1 MPERGGPTAQSGI
14 LYQNSVTAL
23 YLGRLCDSTQRQPAE
38 MVVKVRVEA
47 PESVDDTVVTYSDG
61 HQVYIQVKEN
71 IRDVDAAWEKLLK
84 DFETQFWNSGFQND
98 KDRLLFFTGEIHEEH
113 RTLKEICERAAGY
126 EDFSEWVDH
135 FTIPQRNLIRKI
147 KAVLHPSHSTDADLF
162 YFLRHIDVDI
172 WPLEYIERHLIH
184 IWMPASNKTIKELF
198 RLLRDRVGGAAR
210 RRRSF
215 TADKLRNDLS
225 AEESVRF
232 EAQPDLVELRR
243 VIKSCSAGLRQH
255 KYTIAN
261 TEKHIE
267 RPIVGELVSWVR
279 DSTASENVA
288 MLLDQ
293 AGMGK
298 TVVAHDVL
306 RALEDA
312 GIDVL
317 AIKADQ
323 KLSGVANSEDLRK
336 NLDLPDSV
344 ERIVSLLSSQK
355 LTVLLIDQIDA
366 LSLSLARDQR
376 ALDVVLELV
385 ARVRLQSNV
394 RVLISCRIF
403 DLHNDPRLKSIETG
417 KRFQLTELTDDELK
431 GVLGDLGVDFNGLT
445 PAAQKLLRI
454 PLHLDLFARAVESG
468 ESNTSGRAQ
477 AYGIVTLQDLYGLLW
492 RNVIL
497 KPDPDGPSASN
508 RARVIDLLT
517 EYMDKEQKTSAP
529 YSIFTLP
536 ENNYLEPAVQWL
548 ASEGILLPSGT
559 EWSFLHQTFFDY
571 CYAKRFVES
580 GGSISETIL
589 RGDQGI
595 FARPQLLQVLAYLRG
610 TNPSIYL
617 RELNR
622 LLNSSELRVHLR
634 ELVLSWFG
642 SIPNPTDDEWV
653 VARRMFLE
661 PGQRARLLQVMQGNL
676 GWFNRIKSETLTGM
690 LAQDDQTL
698 DTSIIPYLSSMLEV
712 AQAEV
717 INIVRPFLG
726 RGEKWNH
733 RLRWMLNRIRQWQ
746 STEAVDLFEEL
757 FRLAPTTE
765 RVGIHEIDDI
775 AKVYPQAGCRLIYQ
789 AFDLVVENI
798 KAQQSEADFHRPS
811 FTNELEVFNGST
823 VVEALKAVTQAE
835 PKYFLDLMLAWLER
849 AMELKGGLKG
859 DGTYYDGDALS
870 YNWYETAFV
879 IKHALVQAFI
889 DALISVAR
897 SSRDQFR
904 QMASRLEE
912 SPYETPQLLLSH
924 VYRAVPEIYSHDAQ
938 RFLLSD
944 QRRLDLGDHEQY
956 DSRQVIKAIYP
967 FLSVEER
974 SELEGSITSYR
985 PIRKHRGLRGLRWSG
1000 LEQLYLL
1007 QAIPTE
1013 YLTERG
1019 LLCLR
1024 ELERKFPGVRPSEKP
1039 ITSQGGTVGSPI
1051 SAKAVEKMSDSS
1063 WLRAMAKYKGGVTHK
1078 EFLKGG
1084 AHQLGSV
1091 LTNQIKNNPDRFYR
1105 LASRV
1110 PPDTD
1115 DSYVQAFING
1125 LADSNAPVKKLI
1137 DVIRHFS
1144 SQPERDIKR
1153 TIASALERRAKDG
1166 LPDDLID
1173 LLESYV
1179 RASFD
1184 ESENWWMRD
1193 EERNENSSWHGG
1205 LNGGPY
1211 SSYLN
1216 SDRGSALRS
1225 LMRIL
1230 DHRDDEEARHRKWAL
1245 IEFVANDPSTAL
1257 RAGAIEELDYMLAED
1272 RERAITL
1279 FERLME
1285 GHPALLRSHSTQEF
1299 VYAGIYKYYRRM
1311 RPFILALMNEKF
1323 EEIQQRGAELACIAS
1338 ISPKALETAE
1348 NQADAQEI
1356 AKPALIGPTPWRR
1369 GAAHV
1374 YAVNIASEFSD
1385 VCVAGLLQ
1393 VLDDEDKKVRQF
1405 ISGAFPR
1412 LGDEH
1417 IFKLRHFMEAYAASR
1432 ALSGGR
1438 DQFIEYLLKCG
1449 LLDPQWAL
1457 SVTAIILNNPQRTND
1472 FEGFAGG
1479 EELIRLVIRIY
1490 THPLVDDDTCRLSM
1504 DLFDQLME
1512 RYKPEAYLVL
1522 GEWDR
1527 R

>member
-23 YLGRLCDSTQRQPAE
+23 YMGRLCDSTQRQPAE

-47 PESVDDTVVTYSDG
+47 PESVDDTVVIYSDG
-61 HQVYIQVKEN
+61 HRVYIQVKEN
-71 IRDVDAAWEKLLK
+71 IRDVDVAWEKLWK
-84 DFETQFWNSGFQND
+84 DFETQFWNSEFQKD

-113 RTLKEICERAAGY
+113 RALKEICERAAGY
-126 EDFSEWVDH
+126 DDPSEWINH
-135 FTIPQRNLIRKI
+135 LTTYQENLIRKI
-147 KAVLHPSHSTDADLF
+147 KAVLQQSHATDADLF

-172 WPLEYIERHLIH
+172 WPLDYIERHLIH
-184 IWMPASNKTIKELF
+184 IWMPASNKSIKELF

-215 TADKLRNDLS
+215 TADRLQNDLA
-225 AEESVRF
+225 AEDRVRF
-232 EAQPDLVELRR
+232 EAQPDSDELREI
-243 VIKSCSAGLRQH
+243 IKSCSAGLRQH
-255 KYTIAN
+255 KYTFAN
-261 TEKHIE
+261 TGKHIE
-267 RPIVGELVSWVR
+267 RQIVGELVKWVHN
-279 DSTASENVA
+279 STPSENVA

-298 TVVAHDVL
+298 TVVARDVL

-323 KLSGVANSEDLRK
+323 KLSGVTNSEDLRK
-336 NLDLPDSV
+336 KLDLPDSV
-344 ERIVSLLSSQK
+344 ERIVARLASQN

-431 GVLGDLGVDFNGLT
+431 EVLTDLGIDFNGLT

-468 ESNTSGRAQ
+468 ESNTSGRVEV
-477 AYGIVTLQDLYGLLW
+477 YGIVTLQDLYGLLW

-497 KPDPDGPSASN
+497 KPDPDGPSASD

-517 EYMDKEQKTSAP
+517 EYMDKEQKTSAS

-536 ENNYLEPAVQWL
+536 ENDYLEPAVRWL

-580 GGSISETIL
+580 GGSISDTIL

-610 TNPSIYL
+610 THPSIYI
-617 RELNR
+617 RELSK
-622 LLNSSELRVHLR
+622 LLNCSELRVHLR
-634 ELVLSWFG
+634 DLVLRWFG

-653 VARRMFLE
+653 VARRIFLE
-661 PGQRARLLQVMQGNL
+661 PGKRARLLQVMEGNL
-676 GWFNRIKSETLTGM
+676 GWFNRIKGETLTGM

-698 DTSIIPYLSSMLEV
+698 DTSIIPYLGSMLEV

-717 INIVRPFLG
+717 VNIVRPFLG
-726 RGEKWNH
+726 HGGKWNH
-733 RLRWMLNRIRQWQ
+733 RLRWVLNRIRQWQ

-757 FRLAPTTE
+757 FRLAPTVE

-775 AKVYPQAGCRLIYQ
+775 AKVYPQAGCRLIRQ
-789 AFDLVVENI
+789 AFDLVVESI
-798 KAQQSEADFHRPS
+798 KAQQGEAGSSLSS
-811 FTNELEVFNGST
+811 FPNALEVFNGST
-823 VVEALKAVTQAE
+823 MVEALKAVIQAE
-835 PKYFLDLMLAWLER
+835 PKYFLDLMLPWLER
-849 AMELKGGLKG
+849 AIELKGGLKS
-859 DGTYYDGDALS
+859 DGTYYDHDTLS
-870 YNWYETAFV
+870 YGWYETV
-879 IKHALVQAFI
+879 YVVKHALLQAFVE
-889 DALISVAR
+889 ALISVAR
-897 SSRDQFR
+897 SSLDQFR
-904 QMASRLEE
+904 HIASRLAE
-912 SPYETPQLLLSH
+912 SPYKTPQLLLSQ

-938 RFLLSD
+938 RFILAD
-944 QRRLDLGDHEQY
+944 QRRLELGDHQQY

-967 FLSVEER
+967 FLSVEEQ
-974 SELEGSITSYR
+974 SELEELITSYR
-985 PIRKHRGLRGLRWSG
+985 PIRTHRGLRGLRWSG
-1000 LEQLYLL
+1000 LEQFYLL
-1007 QAIPTE
+1007 QAIPRE
-1013 YLTERG
+1013 YLTESG
-1019 LLCLR
+1019 LRCLQQ
-1024 ELERKFPGVRPSEKP
+1024 LERKFPDVRPSEKP
-1039 ITSQGGTVGSPI
+1039 NISGGGAVGSPI
-1051 SAKAVEKMSDSS
+1051 SDKAVVKMSDSS
-1063 WLRAMAKYKGGVTHK
+1063 WLRAMAKYRGEVEHK

-1084 AHQLGSV
+1084 AQQLGSV
-1091 LTNQIKNNPDRFYR
+1091 LNNQVKNDPDRFYR
-1105 LASRV
+1105 LALRV

-1115 DSYVQAFING
+1115 DSYVRAFING
-1125 LADSNAPVKKLI
+1125 LADSNAHLEKLI
-1137 DVIRHFS
+1137 DIIRHFS
-1144 SQPERDIKR
+1144 SQPERDIKQ
-1153 TIASALERRAKDG
+1153 TIASALEKRAKDG
-1166 LPDDLID
+1166 LPDDLVD

-1179 RASFD
+1179 LAPFD
-1184 ESENWWMRD
+1184 EDEKGWIRD
-1193 EERNENSSWHGG
+1193 EEMNEGSSWHDG
-1205 LNGGPY
+1205 LNRGPY
-1211 SSYLN
+1211 VSYLI
-1216 SDRGSALRS
+1216 SDRGSAFRS
-1225 LMRIL
+1225 LMRVL
-1230 DHRDDEEARHRKWAL
+1230 EHREDEETRHRKWAL
-1245 IEFVANDPSTAL
+1245 IEFAADDHSTAL
-1257 RAGAIEELDYMLAED
+1257 RAGAIEELLYILAED

-1285 GHPALLRSHSTQEF
+1285 EHPALLRSHPTQEF
-1299 VYAGIYKYYRRM
+1299 LYYGLYKYYRRM

-1338 ISPKALETAE
+1338 ISPKALETTE
-1348 NQADAQEI
+1348 DQADAQEI
-1356 AKPALIGPTPWRR
+1356 AKQAITGPASWRM
-1369 GAAHV
+1369 GAAHA
-1374 YAVNIASEFSD
+1374 YAANIAHEFSD
-1385 VCVAGLLQ
+1385 VCVTGLLQ
-1393 VLDDEDKKVRQF
+1393 VLDDEDDKVRQF
-1405 ISGAFPR
+1405 IGEAFSHLR
-1412 LGDEH
+1412 DEH
-1417 IFKLRHFMEAYAASR
+1417 IFKLRAFMEAYAASS

-1438 DQFIEYLLKCG
+1438 DQFITYLLEHG

-1457 SVTAIILNNPQRTND
+1457 SVTDIILKNPHRTD
-1472 FEGFAGG
+1472 DYEGFAGG

-1490 THPLVDDDTCRLSM
+1490 THPLVDDATRRLSM

-1512 RYKPEAYLVL
+1512 RYKPEAYIVL
-1522 GEWDR
+1522 RAWDR